1 LLALELALCA
11 IISAI
16 QLAIRACTAVCTQA
30 LFMAGGREAPMEAI
44 HGALLGVLVLWGAV
58 TAVLIALLAYRGT
71 LEIREDDQIFLD
83 RAGDSMANEQREL
96 VARIDKLSKPIKL
109 FMILSIV
116 LLLTALGVFLF
127 EGFNKF

>member
-1 LLALELALCA
+1 
-11 IISAI
+11 
-16 QLAIRACTAVCTQA
+16 
-30 LFMAGGREAPMEAI
+30 MEAI

-58 TAVLIALLAYRGT
+58 TAVLIGLLAYRGT

-116 LLLTALGVFLF
+116 LLLTALAVFLF
-127 EGFNKF
+127 EGFKNF

>member
-1 LLALELALCA
+1 
-11 IISAI
+11 
-16 QLAIRACTAVCTQA
+16 
-30 LFMAGGREAPMEAI
+30 MEAI

-116 LLLTALGVFLF
+116 LLLVALGVFLF
-127 EGFNKF
+127 EGFRNF

>member
-1 LLALELALCA
+1 
-11 IISAI
+11 
-16 QLAIRACTAVCTQA
+16 
-30 LFMAGGREAPMEAI
+30 MEAI

-58 TAVLIALLAYRGT
+58 TAVLIGFLAYRGT

-109 FMILSIV
+109 LMILSIV

-127 EGFNKF
+127 EGFKNF

>member
-1 LLALELALCA
+1 
-11 IISAI
+11 
-16 QLAIRACTAVCTQA
+16 
-30 LFMAGGREAPMEAI
+30 MEAI

-58 TAVLIALLAYRGT
+58 TAVLVGLLAYRGT

-83 RAGDSMANEQREL
+83 RAGDSMANEQREI
-96 VARIDKLSKPIKL
+96 VARIDKLSKPITI

-127 EGFNKF
+127 EGFKNF

>member
-1 LLALELALCA
+1 
-11 IISAI
+11 
-16 QLAIRACTAVCTQA
+16 
-30 LFMAGGREAPMEAI
+30 MEAI

-58 TAVLIALLAYRGT
+58 TAVLVGLLAYRGT

>member
-1 LLALELALCA
+1 
-11 IISAI
+11 
-16 QLAIRACTAVCTQA
+16 
-30 LFMAGGREAPMEAI
+30 MASGREAPMEAI

-58 TAVLIALLAYRGT
+58 TAVLVGLLAYRGT

-83 RAGDSMANEQREL
+83 RAGDSMAKEQREL

-127 EGFNKF
+127 EGFQKF

>member
-1 LLALELALCA
+1 
-11 IISAI
+11 
-16 QLAIRACTAVCTQA
+16 
-30 LFMAGGREAPMEAI
+30 MEAI

-58 TAVLIALLAYRGT
+58 TAVLVGLLAYRGT

-127 EGFNKF
+127 EGFQKF

>member
-1 LLALELALCA
+1 
-11 IISAI
+11 
-16 QLAIRACTAVCTQA
+16 
-30 LFMAGGREAPMEAI
+30 MEAI

-58 TAVLIALLAYRGT
+58 TAVLVGLLAYRGT

-96 VARIDKLSKPIKL
+96 VARIDKLSKPIKR

-127 EGFNKF
+127 EGFQKF

>member
-1 LLALELALCA
+1 
-11 IISAI
+11 
-16 QLAIRACTAVCTQA
+16 
-30 LFMAGGREAPMEAI
+30 MEAI
-44 HGALLGVLVLWGAV
+44 HGALLGILVLWGAV
-58 TAVLIALLAYRGT
+58 TAVLIGLLAYRGT

-127 EGFNKF
+127 EGFQKF

>member
-1 LLALELALCA
+1 
-11 IISAI
+11 
-16 QLAIRACTAVCTQA
+16 
-30 LFMAGGREAPMEAI
+30 MKAI

>member
-1 LLALELALCA
+1 
-11 IISAI
+11 
-16 QLAIRACTAVCTQA
+16 
-30 LFMAGGREAPMEAI
+30 MEAI

-58 TAVLIALLAYRGT
+58 TAVLVGLLAYRGT

-109 FMILSIV
+109 LMILSIV
-116 LLLTALGVFLF
+116 LPLIALGVFLA
-127 EGFNKF
+127 EGFKNF

>member
-1 LLALELALCA
+1 
-11 IISAI
+11 
-16 QLAIRACTAVCTQA
+16 
-30 LFMAGGREAPMEAI
+30 MEAI

-58 TAVLIALLAYRGT
+58 TAVLIGLLAYRGT

-83 RAGDSMANEQREL
+83 RAGDSMANEQREI
-96 VARIDKLSKPIKL
+96 VARIEKLSKPIKI

-127 EGFNKF
+127 EGFKNF

>member
-1 LLALELALCA
+1 
-11 IISAI
+11 
-16 QLAIRACTAVCTQA
+16 
-30 LFMAGGREAPMEAI
+30 MAGGREAPMEAI

-58 TAVLIALLAYRGT
+58 TAVLIGLLAYRGT
-71 LEIREDDQIFLD
+71 LEIRED
-83 RAGDSMANEQREL
+83 EL

-127 EGFNKF
+127 EGFKNF

>member
-1 LLALELALCA
+1 
-11 IISAI
+11 
-16 QLAIRACTAVCTQA
+16 
-30 LFMAGGREAPMEAI
+30 MEAI

-58 TAVLIALLAYRGT
+58 TSVLVGLLAYRGT

-96 VARIDKLSKPIKL
+96 VARIDKLSKPIKI

-127 EGFNKF
+127 EGFKTF

>member
-1 LLALELALCA
+1 
-11 IISAI
+11 
-16 QLAIRACTAVCTQA
+16 
-30 LFMAGGREAPMEAI
+30 MEAI

-58 TAVLIALLAYRGT
+58 TAVLVVLLAYRGT

-109 FMILSIV
+109 LMILSII
-116 LLLTALGVFLF
+116 LLLTALGVFLA
-127 EGFNKF
+127 EGFKNF

>member
-1 LLALELALCA
+1 
-11 IISAI
+11 
-16 QLAIRACTAVCTQA
+16 
-30 LFMAGGREAPMEAI
+30 MEAI

-58 TAVLIALLAYRGT
+58 TAVLIGLLAYRGT

-96 VARIDKLSKPIKL
+96 IARIDKLSKPIKI
-109 FMILSIV
+109 FMILSVV

-127 EGFNKF
+127 EGFRNF